1 MAKSEAQNSSS
12 RGVTRRALVV
22 VGVLALAGLAYA
34 IARVDILRARIVT
47 QEIAMSA
54 VQRDNL
60 ALQRRLEALNLSN
73 ENTTTQ
79 FNQLRSEL
87 AALSD
92 NFGDL
97 HIRAEQAQRIS
108 EYSEAMYLLRLAN
121 SQLHLA
127 HDADSA
133 IDSLSAAETILGGA
147 SDAALGSVHQQ
158 VQTQLA
164 ALRALPRSEVSRI
177 QQQLLTAE
185 QQATKLQLATLTSN
199 TAIDSALP
207 NAGFARAWALLK
219 RGMASLFS
227 IRKANAGISAAL
239 SADEQAM
246 HRRHLQLLLL
256 SARQATHLYDQ
267 PGYVAALNDGIQ
279 WLDRA
284 FDANDPAV
292 TQLRAQLTTLA
303 QQNTAPS
310 LPDLTPSIQALSRLA
325 PPSVAGPTT
334 SAPVSAP

>member
-34 IARVDILRARIVT
+34 IARVDILRARITT
-47 QEIAMSA
+47 QEIAMDA

-60 ALQRRLEALNLSN
+60 ALQRRLEALNLSS

-97 HIRAEQAQRIS
+97 HTRAQQAQRIS
-108 EYSEAMYLLRLAN
+108 EYSQTAYLLRLAN
-121 SQLHLA
+121 SQLQLA

-133 IDSLSAAETILGGA
+133 IDTLAAAETLLGSA
-147 SDAALGSVHQQ
+147 SDAALGSIHQQ

-164 ALRALPRSEVSRI
+164 ALRALPRSEVTRI
-177 QQQLLTAE
+177 QQQLITAE
-185 QQATKLQLATLTSN
+185 QRVSKLPLATLTSN
-199 TAIDSALP
+199 SAVDAELP
-207 NAGFARAWALLK
+207 AAGVARAWALLK
-219 RGMASLFS
+219 RGLASLFS

-239 SADEQAM
+239 DADEQALQQ
-246 HRRHLQLLLL
+246 RHLQLLLL
-256 SARQATHLYDQ
+256 SARQATYLYDQ
-267 PGYVAALNDGIQ
+267 QGYVNALNDAVK

-284 FDANDPAV
+284 FDSNDAAV
-292 TQLRAQLTTLA
+292 AQLHTQLTALA

-310 LPDLTPSIQALSRLA
+310 LPDLSATIEALSRLA
-325 PPSVAGPTT
+325 PVAPVGAPATASA
-334 SAPVSAP
+334 SAP